1 MFQNLREAFK
11 SKDVRKK
18 ILLTVLILVIY
29 RVGCWLPVPGI
40 NFDYF
45 TAGANDFLS
54 LLSTVTG
61 GALSNGAFLALGV
74 IPYISASIIMQLL
87 TFGVPALER
96 LSKQG
101 EEGRKKIANIT
112 RIITFILA
120 LLQSIS
126 IILAFQASSG
136 MLNEKALGENAP
148 IFLVGAVVVV
158 CLVVGA
164 MFTMWLGERITDL
177 GIGNGLSLLVF
188 VGIVSS
194 AGSSIFNNITS
205 IWENLDYLWEILIF
219 LALLVIIFF
228 LMTFVDLAE
237 RRIKVQYSKQI
248 RGRKQYGGQS
258 TNIPIKVNSFG
269 VMPII
274 FATTFVIFPQYLMQ
288 MFWPNSDALVW
299 YSTWLGTG
307 TIFYFLVSALL
318 IFFFSY
324 FYGSMVFQ
332 PDEVAR
338 RLQQDGGYILNVRA
352 GKPTALYIGRIQKRI
367 TFFGA
372 TYLTLIFL
380 LPSILFVTL
389 GLTGQLLNAFSA
401 CGMLIVVSV
410 ALEFDKQIEGQL
422 MMKQVRGFLK

>member
-1 MFQNLREAFK
+1 MFQNLVEAFK

-18 ILLTVLILVIY
+18 ILWTIILLLIY

-40 NFDYF
+40 KFDFF
-45 TAGANDFLS
+45 TAGSNDFLS

-87 TFGVPALER
+87 TFGIPALER

-101 EEGRKKIANIT
+101 EAGRKKIANIT
-112 RIITFILA
+112 KVVTFILA
-120 LLQSIS
+120 FAQSVS
-126 IILAFQASSG
+126 IIFAFGASNI
-136 MLNEKALGENAP
+136 LNLNAFGENSP
-148 IFLVGAVVVV
+148 EFLVGAVIVLF
-158 CLVVGA
+158 LVAGA
-164 MFTMWLGERITDL
+164 MFTMWIGERITDL

-194 AGSSIFNNITS
+194 AGTS
-205 IWENLDYLWEILIF
+205 ILANILSVGENLDYLWEILIF
-219 LALLVIIFF
+219 IALLVVVFF
-228 LMTFVDLAE
+228 LITYVDLSE
-237 RRIKVQYSKQI
+237 RQIKVQYAKQI
-248 RGRKQYGGQS
+248 KGRKMYGGQS

-274 FATTFVIFPQYLMQ
+274 FATTFVMFPQYIMQ
-288 MFWPNSDALVW
+288 MFWPNSDAFAW
-299 YSTWLGTG
+299 YSQWLGTG
-307 TIFYFLVSALL
+307 TIFYFLIAALL

-332 PDEVAR
+332 PEEISR
-338 RLQQDGGYILNVRA
+338 RLQQDGGFVPGIRA
-352 GKPTALYIGRIQKRI
+352 GKPTADYIGKVQKRI

-372 TYLTLIFL
+372 SYLTIIFL
-380 LPSILFVTL
+380 IPSVLFVSL
-389 GLTGQLLNAFSA
+389 GATGQLLNAFSV
-401 CGMLIVVSV
+401 CGLLIVVSV

-422 MMKQVRGFLK
+422 LMKKARGFLK

>member
-1 MFQNLREAFK
+1 MFQNIVDAFK

-18 ILLTVLILVIY
+18 ILWTILLLLVY
-29 RVGCWLPVPGI
+29 RVGCWLPLPGI
-40 NFDYF
+40 TFDF
-45 TAGANDFLS
+45 FDAGSNDFLS

-61 GALSNGAFLALGV
+61 GALAQGAFLALGV

-101 EEGRKKIANIT
+101 EAGRKKIANIT
-112 RIITFILA
+112 KIVTFVLA
-120 LLQSIS
+120 LAQSIS
-126 IILAFQASSG
+126 IIYAFGAENI
-136 MLNEKALGENAP
+136 LNLNAFGENSSS
-148 IFLVGAVVVV
+148 FLVGMVVVV
-158 CLVVGA
+158 CLVAGA

-194 AGSSIFNNITS
+194 AGSTILANIAN
-205 IWENLDYLWEILIF
+205 IGENIEYLWEILIF
-219 LALLVIIFF
+219 VALLVIIFF
-228 LMTFVDLAE
+228 LITFVDLSQRE
-237 RRIKVQYSKQI
+237 IKVQYSKQI
-248 RGRKQYGGQS
+248 KGRKMYGGQS

-274 FATTFVIFPQYLMQ
+274 FATTFVMFPQYILQ
-288 MFWPNSDALVW
+288 MFFPNSGALAW
-299 YSTWLGTG
+299 YSEWLGTG
-307 TIFYFLVSALL
+307 TIFYFIVASIL

-332 PDEVAR
+332 PDEISR
-338 RLQQDGGYILNVRA
+338 RLQQDGGFIPGIRA
-352 GKPTALYIGRIQKRI
+352 GRPTAEHIGKIQKRI

-372 TYLTLIFL
+372 MYLTLIFCI
-380 LPSILFVTL
+380 PSLLFVSL
-389 GLTGQLLNAFSA
+389 GATGQLLNAFSV
-401 CGMLIVVSV
+401 CGLLIVVSV

-422 MMKQVRGFLK
+422 IMKQCRGFLK